1 MKLEEVLKI
10 RKNIS
15 FFDENKIPDKKII
28 EEILE
33 KAHYLTP
40 HKNNFY
46 DYEIEVYG
54 PEHNEEKKYVAM
66 STVCSSGKIKYTKP
80 DTKEEDFKEL
90 ENIYDKWIRY
100 HHNKDVKIDED
111 SYNFFKNNNKIH
123 FNNQV
128 RAPYLLVYTKR
139 DKLLTD
145 SQLNSNYYKSGKM
158 SNIFKLDIK
167 TRREMWLIQAGMH
180 GIITS
185 QLATE
190 KGLNASFC
198 KCFFYNTHLHS
209 NILRK
214 AKKSSGNIAFL
225 LGIGFEDKNKKH
237 YYSNVPKP
245 LTNEI
250 IKWK

>member
-1 MKLEEVLKI
+1 MTLEEVLKK

-15 FFDENKIPDKKII
+15 FFDDNKIPDKKII

-33 KAHYLTP
+33 KAHHLTP
-40 HKNNFY
+40 HKNNFW

-54 PEHNEEKKYVAM
+54 PNYDEEKKYVAM
-66 STVCSSGKIKYTKP
+66 STVCSSGKTKYTRP
-80 DTKEEDFKEL
+80 NTTEEDFKEL
-90 ENIYDKWIRY
+90 ESVYDKWIKY
-100 HHNKDVKIDED
+100 HHNKDVKTDED
-111 SYNFFKNNNKIH
+111 LYNFFKNNNKIH

-139 DKLLTD
+139 EKLLTD
-145 SQLNSNYYKSGKM
+145 SQINSNYYKTGKM
-158 SNIFKLDIK
+158 GDIFKLDIK
-167 TRREMWLIQAGMH
+167 TRKEMWLIQAGMH

-185 QLATE
+185 SLAIE

-214 AKKSSGNIAFL
+214 AKKSSENIAFL
-225 LGIGFEDKNKKH
+225 LGIGYPDENKKH